1 MTIGDAVSAWLGAGA
16 LLAAVLPR
24 VVAGRP
30 LSLPLVFLAAGV
42 GVYLLPLPLPE
53 VDPVADRL
61 VTEHVTEVGV
71 IIALMGAGLALNRP
85 VGLRRWGTTWRLLG
99 ITMPL
104 TVVATAL
111 TAWWLLDWPP
121 AAALLLAAVLAPT
134 DPVLASEV
142 RVGEPTEDPHDED
155 EVRFSLTSE
164 AGLNDGLAFPLTYAA
179 LALLAAAGSGWSADW
194 IGGWVAHDVLLKCVV
209 GVVSGLVIGRLL
221 GWLFFWTRR
230 PVLRLSEHREGFVAV
245 GATFL
250 SYGVTELVGGYGFLA
265 VFVTACALRAAERAH
280 GFHNVLHDF
289 VEQIERLFTAAVL
302 FLLGA
307 FVARGGLDALTWQ
320 GAVTSVLLLVVIRPW
335 AGWFGL
341 LGGRPGRRER
351 WVIAAYG
358 IRGIGSLYY
367 LAYALG
373 HHDFPVPA
381 RELWAVVTF
390 TVLVSVVVHG
400 VTAGP
405 VVGRLDR
412 LRDSGAQSARDGGPE
427 AADRARPP
435 QAERGR
441 PGHRRKWDGVDDA
454 EREETWSD
462 FREAVNMSP
471 SRLDEWL
478 ATDESREAGQHK
490 DGGESTGHASGRRI
504 AEILRTRKDDLTD
517 DDYGHMRKVVGYVRR
532 HLAQRPSGDVED
544 SRWRH
549 SLMNWGHD
557 PLA

>member
-24 VVAGRP
+24 IVAGRP

-61 VTEHVTEVGV
+61 VTEHVTEAGV

-104 TVVATAL
+104 TVAVTAL

-164 AGLNDGLAFPLTYAA
+164 AGLNDGLAFPLVYAA

-194 IGGWVAHDVLLKCVV
+194 IGAWVVQDVILKCVV
-209 GVVSGLVIGRLL
+209 GVVSGLVVGRLL
-221 GWLFFWTRR
+221 SWLFFWTRR
-230 PVLRLSEHREGFVAV
+230 PMLRLSEHREGFVAL

-265 VFVTACALRAAERAH
+265 VFVTACALRAAQRAH

-307 FVARGGLDALTWQ
+307 FVARGGLAALTWQ
-320 GAVTSVLLLVVIRPW
+320 GAVTAVLLLAVIRPW
-335 AGWFGL
+335 AGWVGL

-351 WVIAAYG
+351 AVIAAYG

-373 HHDFPVPA
+373 HHAFPVPA

-412 LRDSGAQSARDGGPE
+412 LRDGD
-427 AADRARPP
+427 
-435 QAERGR
+435 
-441 PGHRRKWDGVDDA
+441 
-454 EREETWSD
+454 
-462 FREAVNMSP
+462 
-471 SRLDEWL
+471 
-478 ATDESREAGQHK
+478 EAG
-490 DGGESTGHASGRRI
+490 R
-504 AEILRTRKDDLTD
+504 
-517 DDYGHMRKVVGYVRR
+517 
-532 HLAQRPSGDVED
+532 AQRT
-544 SRWRH
+544 
-549 SLMNWGHD
+549 
-557 PLA
+557 